1 MENVTISVLNE
12 CWKSVVLAQQR
23 GGGQKVQ
30 RIRESPPP
38 PPFWDKGGGVGWE
51 SQEEP
56 DRDEDGSC
64 TEH

>member
-1 MENVTISVLNE
+1 MENVNISVLNE

-23 GGGQKVQ
+23 GDGQEVQ
-30 RIRESPPP
+30 RIRDSPLCR
-38 PPFWDKGGGVGWE
+38 DKGGGVGWE